1 MSTKPYTVD
10 NEKYHRSVALQI
22 EIAQRGI
29 GVEEVQDWDG
39 LEKEAQRFYTQ
50 HLRMPA
56 KKRPKFPRVVTCK
69 SLFKYRGECL
79 RRGLL

>member
-10 NEKYHRSVALQI
+10 NEKYHRSVATQI
-22 EIAQRGI
+22 EIARL
-29 GVEEVQDWDG
+29 GVSTPIQDWDG
-39 LEKEAQRFYTQ
+39 LEKKAQKFYAQ

-56 KKRPKFPRVVTCK
+56 KKRPKFPRIVTQK